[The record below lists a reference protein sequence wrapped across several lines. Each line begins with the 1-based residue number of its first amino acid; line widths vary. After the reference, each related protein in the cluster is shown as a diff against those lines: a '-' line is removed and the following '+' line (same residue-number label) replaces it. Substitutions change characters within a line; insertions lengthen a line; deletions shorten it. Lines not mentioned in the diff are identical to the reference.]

1 MSEKK
6 RTAKK
11 TLQVLPSEMMTI
23 TAEAAEK
30 IKNALQRYS
39 ASGVRIQAKR
49 NETGAVS
56 FSLDVEDK
64 ARLDDLVLEDKG
76 VKLFVDRSSTQHV
89 QGIEIRYVTTEK
101 ALASPSSTLEADGLA
116 EAEEPGV
123 RQFA

>member
-39 ASGVRIQAKR
+39 ASGVRIRARQ
-49 NETGAVS
+49 NERGGVS
-56 FSLDVEDK
+56 FNLDVEDK
-64 ARLDDLVLEDKG
+64 AHSDDLVLEDKG
-76 VKLFVDRSSTQHV
+76 IKLFVDPSSTEYV

-101 ALASPSSTLEADGLA
+101 GSGFSVVN
-116 EAEEPGV
+116 PGG
-123 RQFA
+123 

>member
-39 ASGVRIQAKR
+39 ASGVRIRARQ
-49 NETGAVS
+49 NERGGVS
-56 FSLDVEDK
+56 FNLDVEDK
-64 ARLDDLVLEDKG
+64 ARSDDLVLEDKG
-76 VKLFVDRSSTQHV
+76 VKLFVDPSSTEHV
-89 QGIEIRYVTTEK
+89 QGLEIRYVTTEK
-101 ALASPSSTLEADGLA
+101 GSGFSIVN
-116 EAEEPGV
+116 PGG
-123 RQFA
+123 